1 MVKKFNSSRLILLL
15 VFVHTF
21 NFSGAQELNCVV
33 DVNSRQVEG
42 SEKTMFEEMR
52 KAIFQ
57 LVNGRKWTKDQFESN
72 EKIDCSI
79 LINLTERTGPNEFTG
94 NIQVQASRPI
104 YGTSYNSPIMNVRDE
119 DFEINY
125 NQFVPLQYNEGSYTD
140 ELTSILAYYIYMILG
155 YDYDSFSL
163 EGGTPY
169 FQEALRIVN
178 LAQSSPRPGWKA
190 FEDQSNRY
198 WLVENALS
206 ARFKPLRKTYYEYHR
221 LGFDLMQQ
229 DIVRGRNKVTE
240 SLKALRPIHNVA
252 PSSYNMQV
260 FFNAKM
266 QEVVNLYEKATP
278 NEIAQITELLI
289 RIDPGNSNN
298 YEKLRK

>member
-1 MVKKFNSSRLILLL
+1 MVKYFLVLLSLFLAAFSVNS
-15 VFVHTF
+15 
-21 NFSGAQELNCVV
+21 QELNCIVN
-33 DVNSRQVEG
+33 VNSRQVEG
-42 SEKTMFEEMR
+42 SEKTMFVEME

-57 LVNGRKWTKDQFESN
+57 LVNGRKWTSDKFEAS

-79 LINLTERTGPNEFTG
+79 LINLTERTGPNSFTG

-104 YGTSYNSPIMNVRDE
+104 YGTSYDSPIMNVRDE
-119 DFEINY
+119 DFSITY

-140 ELTSILAYYIYMILG
+140 ELTAILAFYIYMILG
-155 YDYDSFSL
+155 YDYDSFSF
-163 EGGTPY
+163 EGGAPH
-169 FQEALRIVN
+169 FQQALRIVN
-178 LAQSSPRPGWKA
+178 NAQSSTQKGWKA

-221 LGFDLMQQ
+221 LGFDLMHQ
-229 DIVRGRNKVTE
+229 DLVRGRAKVTE

-252 PSSYNMQV
+252 PSSYNLQV

-266 QEVVNLYEKATP
+266 REIVNLYEKASA
-278 NEIAQITELLI
+278 NEITEVTELLI